1 MNINFF
7 SPIGYTGYGVA
18 GLNYLKCLIEKQHK
32 PCLFLI
38 GSQINADTEADYKL
52 AFNAMQEQESYDK
65 EAPCLK
71 IWHQFDLGPRIG
83 RGKFFAFPFFELTKL
98 SNKEIHHLN
107 NTDEVIVSSEWAK
120 KILEENNVKVKIN
133 VVPLGVDRS
142 LFNHTIQSDM
152 KPKNKFIFMNI
163 GKWEVRKG
171 HDILIELFNTAFTK
185 EDDVEL
191 WIAASSSELNFPAT
205 ELQQWHSMYSNGPLK
220 DKIKIFPRLN
230 TQEEVAK
237 LMAYADCGI
246 FPSRAEGWNLELLEM
261 MAMNKPVITTNYSAH
276 QEFCNKDNSNLVDI
290 LELEEAYDGKY
301 FFGTG
306 KWAKIGDKQKDQFID
321 YMRTLYKNQVNTNP
335 NGLITADKYSWSN
348 ATDQLIRCIS
358 N

>member
-1 MNINFF
+1 MNINYY

-18 GLNYLKCLIEKQHK
+18 GLNYLKCLIEKKHE

-38 GSQINADTEADYKL
+38 GNQIHADNEADYKL
-52 AFNAMQEQESYDK
+52 AFDAMQKQESYDK

-71 IWHQFDLGPRIG
+71 IWHQFDLGARIG
-83 RGKFFAFPFFELTKL
+83 TGKYFALPFFELTKL

-107 NTDEVIVSSEWAK
+107 NVDEIIVSSEWAK
-120 KILEENNVKVKIN
+120 KVLEQNNVKRKIS
-133 VVPLGVDRS
+133 VVPLGVDQT

-152 KPKNKFIFMNI
+152 KPKDKFIFMNV

-171 HDILIELFNTAFTK
+171 HDILIELFNEAFTK
-185 EDDVEL
+185 DDNVEL
-191 WIAASSSELNFPAT
+191 WIAASSSELAFPAT
-205 ELQQWHSMYSNGPLK
+205 ELQQWHSLYSNGPLK
-220 DKIKIFPRLN
+220 EKIKIFPRLN

-237 LMAYADCGI
+237 LLSYADCGI

-261 MAMNKPVITTNYSAH
+261 MAMNKPVITTDYSAH
-276 QEFCNKDNSNLVDI
+276 TEFCDPKNAFLVDI
-290 LELEEAYDGKY
+290 LELEDAYDGKY

-306 KWAKIGDKQKDQFID
+306 KWAKIDKKQKEQFID
-321 YMRTLYKNQVNTNP
+321 YMRHVYKNQISTNDE
-335 NGLITADKYSWSN
+335 GLKTANMFSWSN
-348 ATDQLIRCIS
+348 ATDKLLRCIS